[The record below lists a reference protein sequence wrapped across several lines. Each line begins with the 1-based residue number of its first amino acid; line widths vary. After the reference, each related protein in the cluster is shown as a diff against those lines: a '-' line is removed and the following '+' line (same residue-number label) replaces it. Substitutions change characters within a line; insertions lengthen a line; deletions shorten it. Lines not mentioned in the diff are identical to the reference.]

1 MCFYE
6 VKKGW
11 KLKKDWSE
19 KDAATAR
26 NYARQLWNFAR
37 NIPGQAGRL
46 YCVNGV
52 EPKTSAEFVGR
63 LAFTSSSAFAALWVC
78 DMEVAK
84 EGASCRRL
92 RGIAIDADG
101 RPVSVC
107 DVYKNGDEAGTLYEI
122 GAHWVYVPAGGS
134 V

>member
-11 KLKKDWSE
+11 KLKKEWSE
-19 KDAATAR
+19 KDADTAR
-26 NYARQLWNFAR
+26 NYARQMWTFAR
-37 NIPGQAGRL
+37 NNPGQAGRL

-63 LAFTSSSAFAALWVC
+63 LAFTSSSDFAALWVC

-84 EGASCRRL
+84 GGAPCECL
-92 RGIAIDADG
+92 HGIAIDADG
-101 RPVSVC
+101 RPVSVW
-107 DVYKNGDEAGTLYEI
+107 DVYKNGNEVGTVYAC
-122 GAHWVYVPAGGS
+122 GAHWVYTPAGGS